1 MAIGYSAKLPLQ
13 VTDVDGPY
21 SLNKDLP
28 SVVKQNIKML
38 LFTSPGERVM
48 DANFGVGLRSY
59 LFENMSQ
66 LTFDLVRERTLEQLR
81 AYLPFVKVITLDIFS
96 TDESPNTLF
105 FKMEYSFPSSE
116 VQILNLEIR

>member
-13 VTDVDGPY
+13 VNDVDGPY

-59 LFENMSQ
+59 LFENMSE
-66 LTFDLVRERTLEQLR
+66 LTFDIIRERTLDQLR

-96 TDESPNTLF
+96 IDESPNTLF

-116 VQILNLEIR
+116 LQILNLEIR

>member
-1 MAIGYSAKLPLQ
+1 
-13 VTDVDGPY
+13 
-21 SLNKDLP
+21 LNKDLP

-59 LFENMSQ
+59 LFENMSE
-66 LTFDLVRERTLEQLR
+66 LTFDIIRERTLDQLR

-116 VQILNLEIR
+116 LQILNLEIR